1 MVDAQRSKGMHV
13 TINPTLTL
21 TLSLTLPGKYKY
33 PSRHLSLPA
42 GAASSSPMAKRRE
55 ARTTLI
61 AFFQDSRAYNMGT
74 CVRAWVG
81 VRVCVRE
88 REKERERES
97 ETERARES
105 ERGRERAR
113 KRGARVCPRPTFLPR
128 ISPHRSRLAAT
139 TTLIASLHLR

>member
-1 MVDAQRSKGMHV
+1 MRAQGGDSGEGGEGGEGEWLMPKGMHA

-21 TLSLTLPGKYKY
+21 TLSQINPTGQV
-33 PSRHLSLPA
+33 SITNLSLPA

-81 VRVCVRE
+81 VRVCARE
-88 REKERERES
+88 REKERERE
-97 ETERARES
+97 
-105 ERGRERAR
+105 
-113 KRGARVCPRPTFLPR
+113 
-128 ISPHRSRLAAT
+128 
-139 TTLIASLHLR
+139 

>member
-88 REKERERES
+88 REKERERERERNRES
-97 ETERARES
+97 ERERERARES
-105 ERGRERAR
+105 EK
-113 KRGARVCPRPTFLPR
+113 KRGACVSTTDL
-128 ISPHRSRLAAT
+128 LAAD
-139 TTLIASLHLR
+139 LAPP